1 MEGVVTNNVGILGF
15 FCPKQ
20 GQAFRPPAAP
30 LYPNM
35 DQVPPPAPTPT
46 PDVVV
51 TYLENFNF
59 CRQYSEYCFTFLLVL
74 KLGSAPSTGLNLKP
88 EIRIT
93 NNKVN

>member
-35 DQVPPPAPTPT
+35 DQVPPPPP
-46 PDVVV
+46 PPPPM
-51 TYLENFNF
+51 
-59 CRQYSEYCFTFLLVL
+59 LLSLTSKISIFV
-74 KLGSAPSTGLNLKP
+74 GSIPSIALLFS
-88 EIRIT
+88 
-93 NNKVN
+93 